1 MTTNQTLHAVNGI
14 GNGPHSLDAY
24 TPEET
29 LKQMEEL
36 IKENNELKEA
46 IKQTNHAMKERYEE
60 LATWREKQREER
72 DYIQKKFEEAK
83 SKLIALTAENEAL
96 KKMQPQNTQGMSKG
110 DLLNAGM
117 SSTRVEQDVQQ
128 LKAQIHRLQT
138 EKADL
143 VAMNSELLVKLGA
156 ASSNDSFVE
165 IRMVEAMDN
174 AELKPKELEGKDANS
189 AANYKIIRKFRRS
202 QWCSSRVAALQQMQ
216 RRRPGF
222 DPDYRCCLYGV
233 CARFPRDLRG
243 FSPRSSVFS
252 RTPKMYRSR
261 SHDSGEK
268 CLSEELTVRQ
278 LLNMLRDKTLK
289 LESLEHEL
297 QTYQERIC
305 ELSKVPETADD
316 ATQTEESAGEQSLSK
331 VNQES
336 ELGSMLVDAK
346 EEDIEMTTSVKSPD
360 EVEVLKSQVMALVK
374 DLQESQT
381 KLDEAEDLK
390 KALQERC
397 LELEQKLA
405 SNLVVMEE
413 MKQLKYSNEKLK
425 LQVESL
431 QSEQKIE
438 QLKFADE
445 KLKLADEKRK
455 LTQMQAAYDDLFKD
469 CSNLAKTNEEMKI
482 RESQHMQSLNRLVA
496 ELDVAIRTKEES
508 QEVIEQLTQTV
519 SRNADELNMQNAQN
533 AKLVGISAQLDMA
546 EKALVGK
553 QEKID
558 SMKQTIIKQEEEMET
573 VAVFKAQADVYS
585 ADFHAER
592 EAREAIHTEKESLV
606 ERLDMLMK
614 ENIQLKDELD
624 TLGRQSLVELQLRH
638 GGCGPV
644 AETDA
649 ALQQQGVQ
657 EPRNVSWDPQGTL
670 PDLACPKCGLIL
682 PDIDTLQIHVMD
694 CII

>member
-189 AANYKIIRKFRRS
+189 AANYK
-202 QWCSSRVAALQQMQ
+202 
-216 RRRPGF
+216 
-222 DPDYRCCLYGV
+222 
-233 CARFPRDLRG
+233 
-243 FSPRSSVFS
+243 
-252 RTPKMYRSR
+252 SR